1 MSKVKSRMSYAKDMQ
16 DEIQGV
22 VMYAYQQI
30 QLLTRINLRIHTM
43 GKVWF
48 PDTMDGHREERKF
61 EDKEEKVAELYKEI
75 DSYTKQTRY
84 ADIYRKF
91 LVELRD
97 EDDEKEWGAIF
108 KKYRQQILD
117 LKISLNRTHQDFL
130 AEMSEIFRIA
140 TEQKRK
146 EREAEMKETAIET
159 LVQNADALKKTLYE
173 KCNAGELT
181 IEQREAAI
189 AQLNAYTE
197 SSERFVSAVNEAV
210 EKYCEGMI
218 SCEELDNIVSGY
230 YKENPQ
236 QSMFYEGAHID
247 NRFEAMKNEV
257 VGLYNAGVL
266 TLEDAEDYVN
276 YLDHMYDVQM
286 LEHVKYLHDEGAPC
300 LEYVVSDAMDS
311 YFGTIREFKESAGDV
326 SDLEIRAAALESF
339 TDTTWKYFE
348 EQGVVTEDADD
359 VLEVVSLGVIV
370 AAYLAA
376 IGIVI
381 SIPIGRVIN
390 NKKGRKLI
398 EAYEYLHPSIIKYD
412 DLRINKLSVEKTGA
426 QYIPEI
432 KKHLESD
439 LRTNG
444 KCFLARYKGKPF
456 AVLASIRYETNG
468 YSSGSSGSSYDASAS
483 KYRYYFKALTPEA
496 KQHAEYYEAAMML
509 RKFKVA
515 TPEIKAFA
523 KDMKSDFEAMKK
535 KEGKSVKESTDPMYE
550 VSSETVELVGPL
562 AVVVGSIGA
571 SLLTMAIGKAIDKK
585 ALNKMLKLYEELHNP
600 SPLISQTSA
609 VVISEEDAMKHIEA
623 LRKYAKQYDSLAVN
637 AIALMYKNKPIV
649 YSAVLKGIHED
660 GAEGPER
667 IVFDTEPK
675 YDKDA
680 NYYILGLVGKKMNVM
695 TAEIKSVIK
704 SVYNELKEEK
714 RVAKVDAKLDAKKAK
729 SSAKAKVAK
738 ECAGVEDADLQL
750 YEEVLESV
758 MDRYETGEISLE
770 LREACIIEARDRIF
784 GDNADLMDESVLS
797 DCRKKVCDKLAAKKC
812 DGNIKQMQAK
822 YLANNA
828 EIKRIQKEISDL
840 ERMQAQRNIDPI
852 TSKRAADKIKKLQ
865 AKANKLSSEAQKI
878 YTKMSATDLTQG
890 KTRAFDNYN
899 KKLKAISPINA

>member
-91 LVELRD
+91 LVDLRD

-146 EREAEMKETAIET
+146 EREAEMKETTIET
-159 LVQNADALKKTLYE
+159 LAQNADVLKKTLYE

-181 IEQREAAI
+181 VEEREAAI

-210 EKYCEGMI
+210 DAYCEGAI

-230 YKENPQ
+230 YRENPQ
-236 QSMFYEGAHID
+236 QAMFYEGTHID

-257 VGLYNAGVL
+257 VGLYNAEVL
-266 TLEDAEDYVN
+266 TLEDAEDFVN

-286 LEHVKYLHDEGAPC
+286 LEHVKYLHDEGTPC
-300 LEYVVSDAMDS
+300 LEHVVSDAMDS
-311 YFGTIREFKESAGDV
+311 YFGAIREFKESAGDA
-326 SDLEIRAAALESF
+326 SDLETRATALESF
-339 TDTTWKYFE
+339 TDTTWEYFE
-348 EQGVVTEDADD
+348 EHEVVTEDAGD
-359 VLEVVSLGVIV
+359 VMDVVGPAVIAATYLAMIGVI
-370 AAYLAA
+370 L
-376 IGIVI
+376 
-381 SIPIGRVIN
+381 SIPIGRAIN
-390 NKKGRKLI
+390 NKKGRKLV
-398 EAYEYLHPSIIKYD
+398 EAYEYLHPSVIKYD
-412 DLRINKLSVEKTGA
+412 DLRISKLSIEKTGV
-426 QYIPEI
+426 QYIPEL
-432 KKHLESD
+432 KKHLDST

-444 KCFLARYKGKPF
+444 TCFLARYKGKPF
-456 AVLASIRYETNG
+456 AALASIRYEVSEYG
-468 YSSGSSGSSYDASAS
+468 SESSAIAMS
-483 KYRYYFKALTPEA
+483 KNRYFFKALTPEA

-509 RKFKVA
+509 RKFKVS

-535 KEGKSVKESTDPMYE
+535 KEEKAAKATKESTDPMYE
-550 VSSETVELVGPL
+550 VSSETVALVGPL
-562 AVVVGSIGA
+562 AVVGGSMVA
-571 SLLTMAIGKAIDKK
+571 SLLTVAIGKAIDKK

-609 VVISEEDAMKHIEA
+609 VVISEEDAMEHIEA
-623 LRKYAKQYDSLAVN
+623 VRKYAKQYDSLAVN
-637 AIALMYKNKPIV
+637 AVALMYKNKPIV
-649 YSAVLKGIHED
+649 YSAMLKGIHED

-695 TAEIKSVIK
+695 TAEVKAVIK
-704 SVYNELKEEK
+704 SIYNELKEEK
-714 RVAKVDAKLDAKKAK
+714 RVAKVDAKLDGKKAK

-738 ECAGVEDADLQL
+738 EYAGVEDVDLQL

-758 MDRYETGEISLE
+758 MDRYESGEISLE

-797 DCRKKVCDKLAAKKC
+797 DCRKKVCDKITAKKC

-822 YLANNA
+822 YLAANA
-828 EIKRIQKEISDL
+828 EIKRIQKEINDL

-865 AKANKLSSEAQKI
+865 AKANKLSSDAQKI
-878 YTKMSATDLTQG
+878 YKKMSATDLTQG

-899 KKLKAISPINA
+899 KKLKAISPVNA

>member
-1 MSKVKSRMSYAKDMQ
+1 MSYAKDMQ

-91 LVELRD
+91 LVDLRD

-146 EREAEMKETAIET
+146 EREAEMKETTIET
-159 LVQNADALKKTLYE
+159 LAQNADVLKKTLYE

-181 IEQREAAI
+181 VEQREAAI

-210 EKYCEGMI
+210 DAYCEGAI

-236 QSMFYEGAHID
+236 QAMFYEGTHID

-257 VGLYNAGVL
+257 VGLYNAEVL
-266 TLEDAEDYVN
+266 TLEDAENFVN
-276 YLDHMYDVQM
+276 YLDHIYDVQV
-286 LEHVKYLHDEGAPC
+286 LEHVKYLHDEGTPC

-311 YFGTIREFKESAGDV
+311 YFGAIREFKESAGDA
-326 SDLEIRAAALESF
+326 SDLETRATALEAF
-339 TDTTWKYFE
+339 TDTTWEYFE
-348 EQGVVTEDADD
+348 EHGVVTEDAGD
-359 VLEVVSLGVIV
+359 VMDVVGPAVI
-370 AAYLAA
+370 AATYLAM
-376 IGIVI
+376 IGMIL
-381 SIPIGRVIN
+381 SIPIGRAIN
-390 NKKGRKLI
+390 NKKGRKLV
-398 EAYEYLHPSIIKYD
+398 EAYEYLHPSVIKYD
-412 DLRINKLSVEKTGA
+412 DLRISKLSIEKTGS
-426 QYIPEI
+426 QYIPEL
-432 KKHLESD
+432 KKHLDSS

-456 AVLASIRYETNG
+456 AILASIRYEVG
-468 YSSGSSGSSYDASAS
+468 EYSSSSTGIAAS
-483 KYRYYFKALTPEA
+483 KDRYYFKALTPEA

-509 RKFKVA
+509 RKFKVS

-535 KEGKSVKESTDPMYE
+535 KEEKTAKAVKESTDPMYE
-550 VSSETVELVGPL
+550 VSSETVALVGPL
-562 AVVVGSIGA
+562 AVVAGSMAA
-571 SLLTMAIGKAIDKK
+571 SLLTVAIGKAIDKK

-609 VVISEEDAMKHIEA
+609 AVISEEDAMEHIEA

-637 AIALMYKNKPIV
+637 AVALMYKNKPIV

-695 TAEIKSVIK
+695 TAEIKAVIK
-704 SVYNELKEEK
+704 SIYNELKEEK

-738 ECAGVEDADLQL
+738 EYAGVQDVDLQL

-758 MDRYETGEISLE
+758 MDRYESGEISLE

-797 DCRKKVCDKLAAKKC
+797 DCRKKVCDKIAAKKC

-822 YLANNA
+822 YLAANA
-828 EIKRIQKEISDL
+828 EIKRIQKEINDL

-865 AKANKLSSEAQKI
+865 AKANKLSSDAQKI
-878 YTKMSATDLTQG
+878 YAKMSATDLTQG

-899 KKLKAISPINA
+899 KKLKAISPVNA